1 MAATSAYEAGD
12 SWLAVGTVLG
22 ISRQAAQQ
30 RYSTFAFA
38 EGDLP
43 SATSLS
49 NGSLSNDEPVTSRRV
64 LLTLHVL
71 AVLAGL
77 GYFAV
82 AVAVAD
88 PEGGANIGAGLGLLW
103 LMVLGSPWSWPLVAV
118 DDLSGP
124 LWAAAIIGT
133 AVLNLVLHA
142 WWQVRRSSRV
152 S

>member
-1 MAATSAYEAGD
+1 M
-12 SWLAVGTVLG
+12 
-22 ISRQAAQQ
+22 
-30 RYSTFAFA
+30 
-38 EGDLP
+38 
-43 SATSLS
+43 
-49 NGSLSNDEPVTSRRV
+49 TSRHV
-64 LLTLHVL
+64 LLALHGL

-88 PEGGANIGAGLGLLW
+88 PDGGANIGAGLGLLW
-103 LMVLGSPWSWPLVAV
+103 LMVLGSPWSWPLLAV

-142 WWQVRRSSRV
+142 LLVRRRSRV
-152 S
+152 RACLTIHGGAGRRPDHALAALPTLQRRPVCARQHLANARLDDAGIHQQSSDTP

>member
-1 MAATSAYEAGD
+1 M
-12 SWLAVGTVLG
+12 
-22 ISRQAAQQ
+22 
-30 RYSTFAFA
+30 
-38 EGDLP
+38 
-43 SATSLS
+43 
-49 NGSLSNDEPVTSRRV
+49 TSRHV

-82 AVAVAD
+82 AVVVAD

-103 LMVLGSPWSWPLVAV
+103 LMVLGSPWSWPLVMV

-124 LWAAAIIGT
+124 LWAAAIIG
-133 AVLNLVLHA
+133 AALLNLALHT
-142 WWQVRRSSRV
+142 WLVRRRSRV

>member
-1 MAATSAYEAGD
+1 M
-12 SWLAVGTVLG
+12 
-22 ISRQAAQQ
+22 
-30 RYSTFAFA
+30 
-38 EGDLP
+38 
-43 SATSLS
+43 
-49 NGSLSNDEPVTSRRV
+49 TSRHV
-64 LLTLHVL
+64 LLALHGL

-88 PEGGANIGAGLGLLW
+88 PDGGANIGAGLGLLW
-103 LMVLGSPWSWPLVAV
+103 LMVLGSPWSWPLLAV

-142 WWQVRRSSRV
+142 WLVRRRSRV